1 MTAGRVDD
9 SVPAPTS
16 STIVERV
23 TVARKNTEH
32 LRSLSGVLVGL
43 RCRSRLDAFTQIWQ
57 QSFYRK
63 WAGGSF
69 IYLHWS
75 ILERHG
81 KWTPE
86 VNWGMKPCIGPFRDS
101 EAVGFGIGVFNE
113 LIDW

>member
-16 STIVERV
+16 STMVERV

-63 WAGGSF
+63 WAGAALY
-69 IYLHWS
+69 IY
-75 ILERHG
+75 
-81 KWTPE
+81 
-86 VNWGMKPCIGPFRDS
+86 IGAFWKGTRN
-101 EAVGFGIGVFNE
+101 GRQKLTGG
-113 LIDW
+113 